1 MNIYCISTATKN
13 IIMEVPEKIQIYMLS
28 VALAYDGIFIEIFLK
43 TPDQRHLV
51 LKYFHRHFLY

>member
-28 VALAYDGIFIEIFLK
+28 VAHAYDGILIEIFLK
-43 TPDQRHLV
+43 THYLEYIF
-51 LKYFHRHFLY
+51 KGNWS